1 MAGKQKPPE
10 DAPKVVPNE
19 DSESLVEFGTQ
30 GSFPMSTWDEFAY
43 GLTYPAKPGDKR
55 EHFVI
60 SPKPEAVPL
69 EKLVEMR
76 RRDGQ
81 TRSLLRLFT
90 IPILSCLKES
100 EWVAPEDEDKADD
113 EVQFANDMFNLPPQ
127 AGGMT
132 SSKTKVVK
140 QLLLAIL
147 EGFSVLEEVRQIP
160 TEGPLKNKVTL
171 RKLAH
176 RDSRT
181 IRFLVDKKGGF
192 NGVKQTAYR
201 PGGEAFS
208 VIIPKDK
215 CIYWA
220 CLTGDTRIPLLD
232 GSSPTIRELA
242 QRYDAG
248 EQEFWVYS
256 NKDGKVV
263 RGRAT
268 RAWKTGTRETVEV
281 KLDTGAVVRCTP
293 DHLFMLRDGTYRE
306 AGSLLPGDSLMPLYR
321 RYVQQ
326 DQRGGVYEQVKHPGT
341 GKWAWTHR
349 VAAGLGAG
357 VKGHNGGTAPT
368 SHHRDHDRLN
378 NDPSNLEVLPWNEH
392 LALHASESETAEKRE
407 AAMTVY
413 WADDANR
420 ERQSALMKSLHAD
433 GRLGAGTWTDERRAA
448 QAERMRLV
456 KAGNNHKVVSV
467 RSAGVEDVYDLSVE
481 EHHNFA
487 VESGVFVH
495 NCNEEENPFYGVSMF
510 ESAWYHYE
518 VKTKLYFIA
527 HIAAQM
533 AAVPGRIGHYPV
545 GTGPVKRREFQNAL
559 AKFAFNSSLSLPA
572 EFTVDP
578 FNGSTGF
585 DFVKLIDHHSH
596 LQAKS
601 VLMHFADNENRMV
614 LIDNGRG
621 DASADMYVQ
630 LLTSIMDDIAAL
642 FTTYLMPKYID
653 WNFGTGVYPIF
664 RFGAL
669 TDSARDAIKEIFQV
683 VVTAG
688 MLNSTPEFV
697 RELEKKLATRL
708 GLDINYEEIEKIEDE
723 AAEEQAKAAEEQ
735 AKIAEA
741 QQQADQEA
749 MANGQVPPNQNGAAK
764 KPPFGGKP
772 QEEAAASPFGMSAED
787 QQALDH
793 LVELANDLFAL
804 RPESG
809 VVSADDIL
817 PDSALNGSGA
827 TE

>member
-1 MAGKQKPPE
+1 MATKKVAPPQ
-10 DAPKVVPNE
+10 DAPKIVPNE
-19 DSESLVEFGTQ
+19 DSDALVEFGTQ
-30 GSFPMSTWDEFAY
+30 TTFPMSSWDDFAY
-43 GLTYPAKPGDKR
+43 GLAHTSKNGAK

-60 SPKPEAVPL
+60 SPRPEAVPL
-69 EKLVEMR
+69 DKLVEMR

-90 IPILSCLKES
+90 IPILACLKES
-100 EWVAPEDEDKADD
+100 EWVAPEDEDKAEE

-132 SSKTKVVK
+132 SSKYKIVK
-140 QLLLAIL
+140 HLLLAIL
-147 EGFSVLEEVRQIP
+147 EGFSVMEEVRQIP

-181 IRFLVDKKGGF
+181 IRFLVDSNGGF

-208 VIIPKDK
+208 VAIERDK
-215 CIYWA
+215 CVYYA
-220 CLTGDTRIPLLD
+220 CLTGDTRIPLLN
-232 GSSPTIRELA
+232 GTNPTIRELA
-242 QRYDAG
+242 QRHDAG

-263 RGRAT
+263 PGRAT
-268 RAWKTGTRETVEV
+268 RAWKTGTRETIEV
-281 KLDTGAVVRCTP
+281 KLDNGAVVRCTP
-293 DHLFMLRDGTYRE
+293 DHLFMLRDGSYRE
-306 AGSLLPGDSLMPLYR
+306 AGSLAPGDSLMPLYR
-321 RYVQQ
+321 RYLQQ
-326 DQRGGVYEQVKHPGT
+326 DQRGGVYEQVKHPAT

-349 VAAGLGAG
+349 LAAGLGAG
-357 VKGHNGGTAPT
+357 VKGHAGGTAMT

-378 NDPSNLEVLPWNEH
+378 NDPSNLEVLSWNEH
-392 LALHASESETAEKRE
+392 LAHHATEEGEWGERRRSGLQK
-407 AAMTVY
+407 Y
-413 WADDANR
+413 WADPANR
-420 ERQSALMKSLHAD
+420 AKQADVMRRTHAEGKMKP
-433 GRLGAGTWTDERRAA
+433 GTWSEERRAA
-448 QAERMRLV
+448 QSARMRGVQSDAV
-456 KAGNNHKVVSV
+456 KAGRNHKVVSV
-467 RSAGVEDVYDLSVE
+467 RPAGIEDVYDLSVE
-481 EHHNFA
+481 EYHNFA

-533 AAVPGRIGHYPV
+533 AAVPGRIGHYPM
-545 GTGPVKRREFQNAL
+545 GTGPVKRAEFQNAL
-559 AKFAFNSSLSLPA
+559 AKFAFNASLSLPA
-572 EFTVDP
+572 EFTVEP
-578 FNGSTGF
+578 FQSNSGF

-614 LIDNGRG
+614 LIDNGSG

-630 LLTSIMDDIAAL
+630 LLNSIMDDLAAL

-669 TDSARDAIKEIFQV
+669 TDSARDAIKELFTV
-683 VVTAG
+683 AMTAG

-697 RELEKKLATRL
+697 REMEKKLATRL

-723 AAEEQAKAAEEQ
+723 AAEQQALAAEEQ
-735 AKIAEA
+735 AKIAEE
-741 QQQADQEA
+741 QMKADQEA
-749 MANGQVPPNQNGAAK
+749 AAAGGAPAGPPKPGQ
-764 KPPFGGKP
+764 KPGQP
-772 QEEAAASPFGMSAED
+772 QEEPASPFGMTAD
-787 QQALDH
+787 QQQALDN
-793 LVELANDLFAL
+793 LVGLANDLFAV
-804 RPESG
+804 RPMSG
-809 VVSADDIL
+809 VVDDFL
-817 PDSALNGSGA
+817 PDAVIS
-827 TE
+827 E

>member
-19 DSESLVEFGTQ
+19 DSEALVEFGTQ

-43 GLTYPAKPGDKR
+43 GLSYPAKPGDKR

-208 VIIPKDK
+208 VVIPKDK

-220 CLTGDTRIPLLD
+220 
-232 GSSPTIRELA
+232 A
-242 QRYDAG
+242 
-248 EQEFWVYS
+248 
-256 NKDGKVV
+256 
-263 RGRAT
+263 
-268 RAWKTGTRETVEV
+268 
-281 KLDTGAVVRCTP
+281 
-293 DHLFMLRDGTYRE
+293 
-306 AGSLLPGDSLMPLYR
+306 
-321 RYVQQ
+321 
-326 DQRGGVYEQVKHPGT
+326 
-341 GKWAWTHR
+341 
-349 VAAGLGAG
+349 
-357 VKGHNGGTAPT
+357 
-368 SHHRDHDRLN
+368 
-378 NDPSNLEVLPWNEH
+378 
-392 LALHASESETAEKRE
+392 
-407 AAMTVY
+407 
-413 WADDANR
+413 
-420 ERQSALMKSLHAD
+420 
-433 GRLGAGTWTDERRAA
+433 
-448 QAERMRLV
+448 
-456 KAGNNHKVVSV
+456 
-467 RSAGVEDVYDLSVE
+467 
-481 EHHNFA
+481 
-487 VESGVFVH
+487 
-495 NCNEEENPFYGVSMF
+495 NEEENPFYGVSMF